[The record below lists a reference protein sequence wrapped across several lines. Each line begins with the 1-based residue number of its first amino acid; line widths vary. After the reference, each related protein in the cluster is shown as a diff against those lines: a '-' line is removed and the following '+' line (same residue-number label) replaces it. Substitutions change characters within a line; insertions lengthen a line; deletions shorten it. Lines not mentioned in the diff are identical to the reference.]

1 MIGLGSDKNQSM
13 NIWLAYFYK
22 LLDDE
27 VTIILSL
34 LKKKVPSP
42 HLMLSIQADCPPYS
56 KAQACPVPKVRY
68 QDQVSM
74 ASAMLHCG
82 PILLYSQE
90 LVQLQS
96 DDLVSMSGRGS
107 RLLGSIEGLARQVFL
122 L

>member
-1 MIGLGSDKNQSM
+1 M
-13 NIWLAYFYK
+13 
-22 LLDDE
+22 
-27 VTIILSL
+27 
-34 LKKKVPSP
+34 PSP
-42 HLMLSIQADCPPYS
+42 HLILSIQADCPPYS

-96 DDLVSMSGRGS
+96 DDLVSMSGRGVEVVRFYRGSSQAGVPTLS
-107 RLLGSIEGLARQVFL
+107 RPNGKDWKDYQVDCITYPFTRFMHASL
-122 L
+122 HGESVIYY